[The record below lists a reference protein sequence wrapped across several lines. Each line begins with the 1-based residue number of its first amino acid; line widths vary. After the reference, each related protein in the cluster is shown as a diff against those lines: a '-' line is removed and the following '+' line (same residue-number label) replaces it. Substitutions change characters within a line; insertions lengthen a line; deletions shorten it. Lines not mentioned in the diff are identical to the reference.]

1 MEGTDLNT
9 PTQAHQVRP
18 EDLPRGI
25 SAIRVLP
32 HDDFDP
38 MWDSIIVAEDNKER
52 LPSQAVL
59 NFALLPKVSLS
70 GSVPQRLPHVGW
82 SASVCGLQEVLH
94 G

>member
-1 MEGTDLNT
+1 MNT

-25 SAIRVLP
+25 SAIRVLR

-38 MWDSIIVAEDNKER
+38 TWDSIIVAEDNKER
-52 LPSQAVL
+52 LPSQAIL
-59 NFALLPKVSLS
+59 NFALRSKVSLS
-70 GSVPQRLPHVGW
+70 GCVPHVGW

>member
-1 MEGTDLNT
+1 MNT
-9 PTQAHQVRP
+9 PTQAHRVRP
-18 EDLPRGI
+18 EDIPRGI

-38 MWDSIIVAEDNKER
+38 MWDSIIVAEDKKER
-52 LPSQAVL
+52 LPSQATL
-59 NFALLPKVSLS
+59 NFALPPKVSQS
-70 GSVPQRLPHVGW
+70 GCVPQRVPQRLPHVGW